1 MDTSIDSLIAIYI
14 AGICGLGY
22 GLRQIVEAQKEH
34 GVEVK
39 EIVVR
44 GGAGQSYLVR
54 QLLAD
59 ATGLM
64 VTAPKTEE
72 PVLLGSAMLGAVAS
86 GAYADL
92 TTAMSAMSAMGS
104 EYLPASSDFL
114 AWHTRRYEGFK
125 LLQEVGR
132 KVHR

>member
-72 PVLLGSAMLGAVAS
+72 PVLLGSALLGAVAS

-92 TTAMSAMSAMGS
+92 TTAMSAMGS